1 MCMSLSL
8 CLCVCVCACVC
19 LQAMC
24 KLDCLREAVL
34 HELLFDARWL
44 CILSIALVDGDHN
57 RHWQSRQ
64 RNQNGNPKPSQS
76 ICEQTGMGTHTHCFT
91 LSLLHTRSFTHSLL
105 HSFTHSLL
113 HSFTPSLADIHTHR
127 PLAAAAW
134 RMDSRV
140 WGITPSSAATTST
153 TMSVALA
160 PLARMAL
167 NASCPGVSRNVMVLP
182 LVSGTVDIWT
192 GRENRWRFRIH
203 ETNAPFCWF

>member
-1 MCMSLSL
+1 MSS
-8 CLCVCVCACVC
+8 CLTRDGCAFSRSHLLMATTTGTGSRDSETKTETQSHRKVFVSKPVWVHT
-19 LQAMC
+19 LTASRFHSFTPSHT
-24 KLDCLREAVL
+24 LL
-34 HELLFDARWL
+34 H
-44 CILSIALVDGDHN
+44 
-57 RHWQSRQ
+57 
-64 RNQNGNPKPSQS
+64 
-76 ICEQTGMGTHTHCFT
+76 T
-91 LSLLHTRSFTHSLL
+91 LTPSLLHTRSFTHSLL

>member
-1 MCMSLSL
+1 MSLSL

-105 HSFTHSLL
+105 HSFTHAPSHT
-113 HSFTPSLADIHTHR
+113 HSFTPSLLHSLTFTHTDLWQRRHGGWTR
-127 PLAAAAW
+127 EFGASRRRQQRRRARQCLWHSHPLHAW
-134 RMDSRV
+134 
-140 WGITPSSAATTST
+140 
-153 TMSVALA
+153 
-160 PLARMAL
+160 
-167 NASCPGVSRNVMVLP
+167 
-182 LVSGTVDIWT
+182 
-192 GRENRWRFRIH
+192 H
-203 ETNAPFCWF
+203 